1 MIPPVAL
8 SRSELL
14 QIDHYRKTLT
24 PGKGE
29 GSSGQRGNSGGKRGW
44 GTSRFGSAFNP
55 QTWMPSKKWGKKQ
68 VVEEQREFNTR
79 VPSYDILVS
88 EGVDEDATGAD
99 ATFKDDLILLA
110 SYDDDVGTWRKALDK
125 LLQAERQE
133 QEEMMKERKARLDE
147 WRQTSC

>member
-1 MIPPVAL
+1 
-8 SRSELL
+8 
-14 QIDHYRKTLT
+14 
-24 PGKGE
+24 
-29 GSSGQRGNSGGKRGW
+29 
-44 GTSRFGSAFNP
+44 
-55 QTWMPSKKWGKKQ
+55 MPSKKWGKKQ

-110 SYDDDVGTWRKALDK
+110 SYDDDVGTWRKVLDK